1 VATSLPVEVHSRK
14 MRETERIADQ
24 LRRSF
29 HGKSWHGPSVR
40 EVLAGVSA
48 EQAAT
53 RVIPQAHTIWQIVLH
68 ITAWKSIVRARFL
81 GEPGKK
87 ISPEEDWPPVGEAS
101 EQAWASALEMLEQAH
116 RRLEEVIANFTD
128 EKLDEPVAA
137 GSPTAYILLH
147 GIIQHDLYHAG
158 QIALLKKQAGAA

>member
-1 VATSLPVEVHSRK
+1 VATSLPVEVPSRK

-29 HGKSWHGPSVR
+29 HGESWHGPSVK
-40 EVLAGVSA
+40 EVLAGIAAV
-48 EQAAT
+48 QAAT
-53 RVIPQAHTIWQIVLH
+53 RVIPQAHTIWEIVLH

-81 GEPGKK
+81 GEPAKK
-87 ISPEEDWPPVGEAS
+87 ISPEEDWPPVGETS
-101 EQAWASALEMLEQAH
+101 EGAWSSALGKLEQAH
-116 RRLEEVIANFTD
+116 LCLEELIAKFPA

-137 GSPTAYILLH
+137 GAPTAYHLLH

-158 QIALLKKQAGAA
+158 QIALLKKQFTAS